1 MPEDFDAFHS
11 GSISLEVHDAL
22 RPGIVRVLGAAIERE
37 FVQFVFSLLLEILD
51 ACLVGDC
58 FIRVIRLVKC
68 FLSFVVSYKSEFWP
82 SIRKTS
88 KFIKFKLLQF

>member
-11 GSISLEVHDAL
+11 GSIGLEVHDAL
-22 RPGIVRVLGAAIERE
+22 RPGIVRVLGAAIERQ
-37 FVQFVFSLLLEILD
+37 FAQFVFSLLLEILD

-58 FIRVIRLVKC
+58 FIRATRLVKF

-88 KFIKFKLLQF
+88 LFCPMN

>member
-11 GSISLEVHDAL
+11 SSLNLEVHDAL

-37 FVQFVFSLLLEILD
+37 FAQFVFSLLLEILD

-58 FIRVIRLVKC
+58 FIRPISLVKYYFSSFAFSYERKFWSSMRKASKSF
-68 FLSFVVSYKSEFWP
+68 FLNV
-82 SIRKTS
+82 
-88 KFIKFKLLQF
+88 